1 MARRLRGALQNAGF
15 PTVVLGVLAVA
26 LVVSQRYPPFALAVA
41 VGFVYL
47 ALVGL
52 WGFAQAG
59 MATVTIA
66 YFMAPMD
73 SIRPVPGFPVVSAS
87 DLLFLVG
94 FLTLAPTLLVRRFAV
109 PIGFLLPLM
118 GFLAVAVLASAG
130 NPQPVSTF
138 SQLLRLVVG
147 ALTLPIVIAWWKPE
161 EKVVVRLA
169 SAYVLGSA
177 LSAVVG
183 ISRYHGD
190 RIVGLTNHP
199 NIFSLCS
206 VLAIAVVPFL
216 ETRVKGTWRLI
227 LLATIPINAL
237 GIWWSGSRTSLL
249 ALVFVMILYPLLR
262 RSVMTALS
270 FAAVGIVATFTV
282 IRFANAADE
291 TSALGRLL
299 GGGQSTASDEN
310 RRWAAQEAWRNIQ
323 ASPVIGRGFEPIT
336 EGLGS
341 LAHNI
346 YLQVASATG
355 ILGLVAYLLMLGF
368 LAKQATVRTRHLGLL
383 ALPILVY
390 MFVGPVIPLLWDR
403 FIWCMAALALLVSEY
418 EQADDDDVGAE
429 PSRATTQVVR

>member
-1 MARRLRGALQNAGF
+1 MARRFRAALRDAGF
-15 PTVVLGVLAVA
+15 PT
-26 LVVSQRYPPFALAVA
+26 LVVGILAIVLVLSQRSPLLAPVAA

-47 ALVGL
+47 ALVGM

-59 MATVTIA
+59 TVTITAA

-73 SIRPVPGFPVVSAS
+73 SIRPIPGLAFVSAS

-94 FLTLAPTLLVRRFAV
+94 FLTLAPILLVRRFAI
-109 PIGFLLPLM
+109 PIGFVLPM
-118 GFLAVAVLASAG
+118 IGFLGVAVLASVA
-130 NPQPVSTF
+130 NPHPVSTF

-161 EKVVVRLA
+161 EKVVVRLS
-169 SAYVLGSA
+169 SAYVLGSTV
-177 LSAVVG
+177 SAVVG
-183 ISRYHGD
+183 ISQYHGS
-190 RIVGLTNHP
+190 RIAGLTNHP

-216 ETRVKGTWRLI
+216 ETRVKGKWRLVLI
-227 LLATIPINAL
+227 ATVPINAL

-249 ALVFVMILYPLLR
+249 ALVFVMILYPALK
-262 RSVMTALS
+262 RSVMTMLS
-270 FAAVGIVATFTV
+270 FAALGVVTTFLVA
-282 IRFANAADE
+282 RFADAADE

-299 GGGQSTASDEN
+299 GGGQSGSSDEN
-310 RRWAAQEAWRNIQ
+310 RREAAEQAWRNIQ

-336 EGLGS
+336 EGLGF

-355 ILGLVAYLLMLGF
+355 VLGLTAYLLMLGF

-418 EQADDDDVGAE
+418 VQTDDEDVGAE
-429 PSRATTQVVR
+429 ADPVTTAQRH